1 MDNTTHAGHGGKGSP
16 IRPMDPG
23 AAGNGTTEH
32 GEMLSLNSSMVSATK
47 WTDTTDKSGT
57 TVNNNLYNIV
67 NNVNRVASASNTN
80 VSNHMNAF
88 NGKATGVEVWYYLGD
103 SKGYQ
108 LASKLSSAIASA
120 LGLSN
125 RGAKATTDLYVVR
138 ETVGTTVLIE
148 WCFIDNAN
156 DMKQYRANK
165 ERAINA
171 ALNVLGYKG
180 ENTVSK
186 PKVKSN
192 YYDTAGKLQILKR
205 TQCYNEDWSKADPN
219 WIFEKGTII
228 DTQDIQITSGG
239 STHARV
245 GYQPNTW
252 ITLCKDNVKRI

>member
-1 MDNTTHAGHGGKGSP
+1 MANTTHAGHGGKGSP
-16 IRPMDPG
+16 NSPMDPG
-23 AAGNGTTEH
+23 AVGNGTTEH
-32 GEMLSLNSSMVSATK
+32 GEMLAVNSLLVSATK
-47 WTDTTDKSGT
+47 WNDTTDKSGS

-120 LGLSN
+120 LGLLN

-148 WCFIDNAN
+148 WCFIDNPT

-165 ERAINA
+165 TKAVNA

-180 ENTVSK
+180 ANTVKYHEKNGLYEALKDDVFYKEADLKNKSSWNIK
-186 PKVKSN
+186 KGQRIYCDKVVKK
-192 YYDTAGKLQILKR
+192 GKYTRGEVQL
-205 TQCYNEDWSKADPN
+205 
-219 WIFEKGTII
+219 GT
-228 DTQDIQITSGG
+228 
-239 STHARV
+239 
-245 GYQPNTW
+245 
-252 ITLCKDNVKRI
+252 VKRFFTLRDDYMKFIR